1 MIDLETVEELIENLK
16 FKIQISQLT
25 GLGEVNLKTNQ
36 KYLELALYAKKQLK
50 LDNKKKRGKMGG
62 TTSPKKI
69 KEKKKDPY

>member
-50 LDNKKKRGKMGG
+50 LDRKKKEGKMGG
-62 TTSPKKI
+62 TTSSQK

>member
-1 MIDLETVEELIENLK
+1 MIDLATVNEIIENLK
-16 FKIQISQLT
+16 FKIEIGQLT
-25 GLGEVNLKTNQ
+25 GLGEVNLETNQ

-62 TTSPKKI
+62 TTSPQK

>member
-16 FKIQISQLT
+16 FKIQVCQLT
-25 GLGEVNLKTNQ
+25 GLGEVNLETNQ

-62 TTSPKKI
+62 TTSSKKNQRK
-69 KEKKKDPY
+69 KE